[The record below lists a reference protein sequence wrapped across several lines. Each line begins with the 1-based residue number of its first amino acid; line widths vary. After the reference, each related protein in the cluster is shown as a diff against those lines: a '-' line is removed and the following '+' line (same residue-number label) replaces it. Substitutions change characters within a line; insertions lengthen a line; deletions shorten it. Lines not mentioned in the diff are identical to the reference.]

1 MCVSRPTCWN
11 PKSRT
16 PGTCHATG
24 RLDLFGLACLSD
36 ISSGK
41 KLAASRGDALMEAH
55 CMNEPMNSDCC
66 SCRTMQLWYPVEVDA
81 WGYALK
87 LVPRTQV
94 VIRPA
99 CAEEI
104 TLPGVS
110 ISRQLHTYHSPA
122 GFYHRRLRPSMT
134 IWINSVFYWCRTTFY
149 LPRRPRLPPMQCG
162 GYLPCPHTTCMWS
175 GAGLAALYSRG
186 QARTQP
192 RTHHFMPQHGTI
204 HT

>member
-24 RLDLFGLACLSD
+24 RLNSFGLACLSD

-55 CMNEPMNSDCC
+55 CMNERMNSDCC
-66 SCRTMQLWYPVEVDA
+66 SCRTMQLCRRLGIRPQTCASYSGRYSPGVRGGNNPARCEHQPSVAYISLTRWVLSPKVATKHDYMDKQHF
-81 WGYALK
+81 L
-87 LVPRTQV
+87 LVPHD
-94 VIRPA
+94 I
-99 CAEEI
+99 
-104 TLPGVS
+104 LPP
-110 ISRQLHTYHSPA
+110 TSPK
-122 GFYHRRLRPSMT
+122 
-134 IWINSVFYWCRTTFY
+134 V
-149 LPRRPRLPPMQCG
+149 PPMQCG